1 MDDPETISKTDQSDR
16 GTPWRPKMLGSR
28 REFYLV
34 YLLFYGVPWFFRAPE
49 LIDIGVLVV
58 ALAVF
63 LPLFYRGFE
72 NSTPRDL
79 WIMIAMEV
87 ISIAAM
93 PFHGSHG
100 VFHIYACVQASYQK
114 PSRYGMFYL
123 IALSTVF
130 LAASLYLQSHV
141 FEIALN
147 LVMGF
152 IVGISCM
159 ASAEYRD
166 RQGRLERAR
175 VLDQQLAAIAERE
188 RIARDL
194 HDLLGHTLTMV
205 AVKSQVAEKF
215 LTTEPERAAREIR
228 EIRDASR
235 GALQD
240 VRKAV
245 ANMGGTTLEEE
256 IAHAG
261 HAFNAAGINFTVE
274 GDIPDLDARRSQ
286 VLGLAVRE
294 TSTNIIRHSGARQ
307 ACLQLQHDGQAVVV
321 EMQDDGDGGSIDEG
335 SGLKGL
341 RQRVE
346 ALNGRVVI
354 SLAAGFRISMHI
366 PDGKTG
372 IKGALT

>member
-1 MDDPETISKTDQSDR
+1 VDDPETISKTDDASGDK
-16 GTPWRPKMLGSR
+16 PWRPKMLGSR

-49 LIDIGVLVV
+49 LIDIGVLIV

-72 NSTPRDL
+72 NATPKDL
-79 WIMIAMEV
+79 WVMIAIEF
-87 ISIAAM
+87 IAIAAM

-100 VFHIYACVQASYQK
+100 VFHIYACVQASHQK
-114 PSRYGMFYL
+114 PGRYGIFYVV
-123 IALSTVF
+123 ALSAVF
-130 LAASLYLQSHV
+130 LAASLYFQSHV
-141 FEIALN
+141 FEITLN

-152 IVGISCM
+152 IVGISSM
-159 ASAEYRD
+159 ASAEYRA

-215 LTTEPERAAREIR
+215 LESDPERAAQEIR

-261 HAFNAAGINFTVE
+261 HAFNAAGIGFTVE

-294 TSTNIIRHSGARQ
+294 TTTNIIRHSGARQ
-307 ACLQLQHDGQAVVV
+307 ACLQLQHNGQAVVV
-321 EMQDDGDGGSIDEG
+321 EMQDDGDGDTIDEG

-346 ALNGRVVI
+346 ELDGHVVI
-354 SLAAGFRISMHI
+354 SLAEGFRISMHI
-366 PDGKTG
+366 PDDTTSS
-372 IKGALT
+372 KGALT